1 MTAKPAEYIHGTA
14 PDEQRRLTMM
24 NSIINE
30 PALRELKLRR
40 GQRVLD
46 VGCGLGQFTR
56 MMAREVGDEGCV
68 VGIEFDEQQIEE
80 AIRQARAADEDGLVQ
95 LRQGDARNLPLM
107 DDEWGTFDIVH
118 CRFVLEHIPDP
129 LVAVKQ
135 MVRAARP
142 GGRIVLQDDDHDV
155 LRMWPAC
162 DEGVALWRTYIDS
175 YAPMAN
181 DAFIGR
187 KLITLLHQAGTTPTR
202 NTWLFYGACFG
213 QEAFD
218 ALVGN
223 LLGVLEGAR
232 EAIKASSSF
241 TDSDIDAGVQ
251 AIRAWQQLP
260 DAALWYAI
268 CWAEAA
274 RST

>member
-1 MTAKPAEYIHGTA
+1 MTNRSPQYIHGTDA
-14 PDEQRRLTMM
+14 DEQRRLTMM

-30 PALRELKLRR
+30 PALREMKLQP

-46 VGCGLGQFTR
+46 VGSGLAQFTR

-80 AIRQARAADEDGLVQ
+80 AIRQARAAEEDGLVQ
-95 LRQGDARNLPLM
+95 LRQGDARNLPLL
-107 DDEWGTFDIVH
+107 DDEWGSFDIVH

-129 LVAVKQ
+129 LIAVKQ
-135 MVRAARP
+135 MVKAARS

-162 DEGVALWRTYIDS
+162 DEGVALWRGYIDS
-175 YAPMAN
+175 YAPTGN
-181 DAFIGR
+181 DPFIGR
-187 KLITLLHQAGTTPTR
+187 KLITLLHQAGATPTR

-213 QEAFD
+213 HEAFD

-223 LLGVLEGAR
+223 LLGVLAGAR
-232 EAIKASSSF
+232 DTIKATSSL
-241 TDSDIDAGVQ
+241 TDSDIDAGLD

-268 CWAEAA
+268 CWAEGV
-274 RST
+274 RQ

>member
-1 MTAKPAEYIHGTA
+1 MTARTSQYIHGTDA
-14 PDEQRRLTMM
+14 EEQRRLTMM

-30 PALRELKLRR
+30 PALRELKLQP

-46 VGCGLGQFTR
+46 VGSGLGQFTR
-56 MMAREVGDEGCV
+56 MMAREVGGEGCV
-68 VGIEFDEQQIEE
+68 IGIEFDEQQLEE

-95 LRQGDARNLPLM
+95 FRQGDARNLPLA
-107 DDEWGTFDIVH
+107 DGEWSSFDVVH

-135 MVRAARP
+135 MVKAARP

-162 DEGVALWRTYIDS
+162 NEGAALWRAYIDS
-175 YAPMAN
+175 YAPMGN
-181 DAFIGR
+181 DALIGR
-187 KLITLLHQAGTTPTR
+187 KLITLLHQAGTTPTY
-202 NTWLFYGACFG
+202 NTWLFYGACAG
-213 QEAFD
+213 HEAFD

-223 LLGVLEGAR
+223 LIGVLDGAR
-232 EAIKASSSF
+232 DSIRATSSL
-241 TDSDIDAGVQ
+241 TDSDIDAGVD

-268 CWAEAA
+268 CWAEGV